1 MRSDRTPKRTSMS
14 NPTRRSVLA
23 TGAAALSLPFIGRA
37 SAQAQW
43 PNKVVKFVVPFA
55 AGGTTDILGRLMAQ
69 KLSEEYGQQFIVENK
84 AGAGGNIGADSVA
97 KSDPDGYTFVVG
109 TPGPHVINQYIYKN
123 QPFDGAKDLSPV
135 VVIAR
140 VPNLISINP
149 AVKANT
155 LAEFIALAKANPGK
169 LSYASPGN
177 GSTGHVATELLK
189 SMAGIDLVHVPYRGS
204 APALTDVIGGRVEFS
219 LDNLPAVQPHVE
231 GGKLRAL
238 AVTTAKRWPLM
249 PDVPTVA
256 ETVPGYEASSW
267 FTIAAPAKTPAD
279 IIAKV
284 NKSVNTSMADK
295 EMIDRMRKLGAD
307 PVGGS
312 PDDMAK
318 LIADENVKWKK
329 AIEFAGLKPEQ

>member
-1 MRSDRTPKRTSMS
+1 MRFDRKPVS
-14 NPTRRSVLA
+14 NPSRRAVLA
-23 TGAAALSLPFIGRA
+23 GGAAALSLPFIGRA
-37 SAQAQW
+37 SAQGQW
-43 PNKVVKFVVPFA
+43 PNKFVRVIVPFA

-84 AGAGGNIGADSVA
+84 AGAGGNIGADAAA
-97 KSDPDGYTFVVG
+97 KSDPDGYTFVIG

-123 QPFDGAKDLSPV
+123 QPFDGVKDLAPV
-135 VVIAR
+135 IVIAR

-149 AVKANT
+149 DIKAKT

-177 GSTGHVATELLK
+177 GSTGHVSTELLK
-189 SMAGIDLVHVPYRGS
+189 SMAGIDLTHVPYRGS
-204 APALTDVIGGRVEFS
+204 ALAITDVIAGRVEMS

-231 GGKLRAL
+231 AGKLRAL

-256 ETVPGYEASSW
+256 EAGVPGYEASSW
-267 FTIAAPAKTPAD
+267 FTIAAPAKTPPE

-284 NKSVNTSMADK
+284 NKSCNTYMADAA
-295 EMIDRMRKLGAD
+295 MIERMRKLGAD

-318 LIADENVKWKK
+318 LMADENAKWKK
-329 AIEFAGLKPEQ
+329 AIEFAKIQPE

>member
-1 MRSDRTPKRTSMS
+1 MRSNRTPMS
-14 NPTRRSVLA
+14 DPSRRAVLA
-23 TGAAALSLPFIGRA
+23 GGAAALSLPFIGRA

-43 PNKVVKFVVPFA
+43 PNKVVKIVVPFA
-55 AGGTTDILGRLMAQ
+55 PGGTTDILGRLMAQ
-69 KLSEEYGQQFIVENK
+69 KLSEELGQQFIVENK
-84 AGAGGNIGADSVA
+84 AGAGGNIGADLVA
-97 KSDPDGYTFVVG
+97 KSDPDGYTFVIG
-109 TPGPHVINQYIYKN
+109 TPGPHVINQHIYKS
-123 QPFDGAKDLSPV
+123 QPFDSAKDLAPV
-135 VVIAR
+135 IVIAR

-149 AVKANT
+149 DVKAKT
-155 LAEFIALAKANPGK
+155 LAEFIALAKTQPGK

-204 APALTDVIGGRVEFS
+204 ALAITDVIGGRVEFS

-256 ETVPGYEASSW
+256 EAGVPGYEASSW

-284 NKSVNTSMADK
+284 NKSVNGYMADK
-295 EMIDRMRKLGAD
+295 GMIERMRKLGAD

-318 LIADENVKWKK
+318 MMAEENTKWKK
-329 AIEFAGLKPEQ
+329 AIEFAGIKPE

>member
-1 MRSDRTPKRTSMS
+1 MRAIRTPMS
-14 NPTRRSVLA
+14 RPNRRAVLA
-23 TGAAALSLPFIGRA
+23 AGAAALSLPFIGRA

-43 PNKVVKFVVPFA
+43 PTKVAKIVVPFA
-55 AGGTTDILGRLMAQ
+55 PGGTTDILGRLMAQ
-69 KLSEEYGQQFIVENK
+69 KLSEEYGQQFIIENK

-97 KSDPDGYTFVVG
+97 KADPDGYTFVIG

-123 QPFDGAKDLSPV
+123 QPFDSAKDLSPV
-135 VVIAR
+135 IVIAR

-149 AVKANT
+149 NVKAKT
-155 LAEFIALAKANPGK
+155 LQEFIALAKASPGK
-169 LSYASPGN
+169 MSYASPGN

-204 APALTDVIGGRVEFS
+204 ALAITDVIGGRVEFS

-238 AVTTAKRWPLM
+238 AVTTSKRWPEL
-249 PDVPTVA
+249 PDIPTVA
-256 ETVPGYEASSW
+256 EAGVPGYEASSW

-279 IIAKV
+279 IIARL
-284 NKSVNTSMADK
+284 NKSVNAYMADK
-295 EMIDRMRKLGAD
+295 EMIEKMRKLGAD

-318 LIADENVKWKK
+318 LITEENVKWKK
-329 AIEFAGLKPEQ
+329 AIEFAGLKPE

>member
-1 MRSDRTPKRTSMS
+1 MRSKRTPMS
-14 NPTRRSVLA
+14 NPSRRAVLA
-23 TGAAALSLPFIGRA
+23 GGAAALSLPFVGRA

-43 PNKVVKFVVPFA
+43 PTKVVRVVVPFA
-55 AGGTTDILGRLMAQ
+55 PGGTTDILGRLMAQ

-84 AGAGGNIGADSVA
+84 AGAGGNIGADAVA
-97 KSDPDGYTFVVG
+97 KSDPDGYTFVIG

-123 QPFDGAKDLSPV
+123 QPFDGAKDIVPV
-135 VVIAR
+135 IVIAR
-140 VPNLISINP
+140 VPNLISVNP
-149 AVKANT
+149 DVKAKT
-155 LAEFIALAKANPGK
+155 LQEFIALAKANPGK

-204 APALTDVIGGRVEFS
+204 APALTDVMGGRVEMS
-219 LDNLPAVQPHVE
+219 LDNLPAVQPFVE

-238 AVTTAKRWPLM
+238 AVTTAKRWPEL

-256 ETVPGYEASSW
+256 EAGVPGYEASSW

-284 NKSVNTSMADK
+284 NKSVNTYMADP
-295 EMIDRMRKLGAD
+295 EMIAKMRKLGAD
-307 PVGGS
+307 PVGGT

-318 LIADENVKWKK
+318 LMADENVKWKK
-329 AIEFAGLKPEQ
+329 AIEFAGLKPE

>member
-1 MRSDRTPKRTSMS
+1 MRSNRKPESMS
-14 NPTRRSVLA
+14 RPSRRALLA
-23 TGAAALSLPFIGRA
+23 GGAAALSLPFISRA
-37 SAQAQW
+37 SAQGQW
-43 PNKVVKFVVPFA
+43 PNKVVKVVVPFA
-55 AGGTTDILGRLMAQ
+55 PGGTTDILGRLMAQ

-84 AGAGGNIGADSVA
+84 SGAGGNIGADLVA
-97 KSDPDGYTFVVG
+97 KSDPDGYTFLIG

-123 QPFDGAKDLSPV
+123 QPFDGAKDLASV

-149 AVKANT
+149 DVKAKT

-189 SMAGIDLVHVPYRGS
+189 SMTGIDLVHVPYRGS
-204 APALTDVIGGRVEFS
+204 ALAITDVIGGRVEFS

-284 NKSVNTSMADK
+284 NKSVNTYMADK
-295 EMIDRMRKLGAD
+295 AMIDRMRKLGAD

-312 PDDMAK
+312 PEDMTK
-318 LIADENVKWKK
+318 MMADENAKWKK
-329 AIEFAGLKPEQ
+329 AIEFAGLKPE

>member
-1 MRSDRTPKRTSMS
+1 MS
-14 NPTRRSVLA
+14 NPSRRAVLA
-23 TGAAALSLPFIGRA
+23 AGAAALSLPFVGRA

-43 PNKVVKFVVPFA
+43 PTKVVRVVVPFA
-55 AGGTTDILGRLMAQ
+55 PGGTTDILGRLMAQ

-84 AGAGGNIGADSVA
+84 AGAGGNIGADAVA
-97 KSDPDGYTFVVG
+97 KSDPDGYTFVIG

-123 QPFDGAKDLSPV
+123 QPFDGTKDIVPV
-135 VVIAR
+135 IVIAR
-140 VPNLISINP
+140 VPNLISVNP
-149 AVKANT
+149 EVKAKT
-155 LAEFIALAKANPGK
+155 LQEFIALAKANPGK

-204 APALTDVIGGRVEFS
+204 APALTDVMGGRVEMS
-219 LDNLPAVQPHVE
+219 LDNLPAVQPFVE

-238 AVTTAKRWPLM
+238 AVTTAKRWPEL

-256 ETVPGYEASSW
+256 EAGVPGYEASSW

-279 IIAKV
+279 IIARM
-284 NKSVNTSMADK
+284 NKSVNTYMADP
-295 EMIDRMRKLGAD
+295 EMVAKMRKLGAD

-318 LIADENVKWKK
+318 LMADENVKWKK
-329 AIEFAGLKPEQ
+329 AIEFAGLKPE

>member
-1 MRSDRTPKRTSMS
+1 MRFDRKSMS
-14 NPTRRSVLA
+14 RPSRRAVLA
-23 TGAAALSLPFIGRA
+23 GGAAALSLPFVGGA

-43 PNKVVKFVVPFA
+43 PNRVVKIVVPFA
-55 AGGTTDILGRLMAQ
+55 PGGTTDILGRLMAQ
-69 KLSEEYGQQFIVENK
+69 KLSEEYGQQFIIENK
-84 AGAGGNIGADSVA
+84 AGAGGNIGADLVA

-123 QPFDGAKDLSPV
+123 QPFDGVKDLAPV
-135 VVIAR
+135 IVIAQ

-149 AVKANT
+149 DVKAKT

-169 LSYASPGN
+169 ISYASPGN

-189 SMAGIDLVHVPYRGS
+189 SMTGIDLVHVPYRGS
-204 APALTDVIGGRVEFS
+204 ALAMTDVIGGRVEFS

-279 IIAKV
+279 IIARV
-284 NKSVNTSMADK
+284 NKSVNAYMADK
-295 EMIDRMRKLGAD
+295 EMIEKMRKLGAD

-312 PDDMAK
+312 PEDMAK
-318 LIADENVKWKK
+318 MMTNENAKWKK
-329 AIEFAGLKPEQ
+329 AIEFAGLKAE

>member
-1 MRSDRTPKRTSMS
+1 MRFDRKSMS
-14 NPTRRSVLA
+14 RPSRRAVLA
-23 TGAAALSLPFIGRA
+23 GGAAALSLPFVGGA

-43 PNKVVKFVVPFA
+43 PNRVVKIVVPFA
-55 AGGTTDILGRLMAQ
+55 PGGTTDILGRLMAQ
-69 KLSEEYGQQFIVENK
+69 KLSEEYGQQFIIENK
-84 AGAGGNIGADSVA
+84 AGAGGNIGADLVA

-123 QPFDGAKDLSPV
+123 QPFDGVKDLAPV
-135 VVIAR
+135 IVIAQ

-149 AVKANT
+149 DVKAKT

-169 LSYASPGN
+169 ISYASPGN

-189 SMAGIDLVHVPYRGS
+189 SMTGIDLVHVPYRGS
-204 APALTDVIGGRVEFS
+204 ALAMTDVIGGRVEFS

-279 IIAKV
+279 IIARV
-284 NKSVNTSMADK
+284 NKSVNAYMADK
-295 EMIDRMRKLGAD
+295 EMIEKMRKLGAD

-312 PDDMAK
+312 PEDMAK
-318 LIADENVKWKK
+318 MMTDENAKWKK
-329 AIEFAGLKPEQ
+329 AIEFAGLKAE

>member
-1 MRSDRTPKRTSMS
+1 MRSDRTLMS
-14 NPTRRSVLA
+14 NPSRRAVLA
-23 TGAAALSLPFIGRA
+23 AGAAALSLPFVGRA
-37 SAQAQW
+37 SAQAPW
-43 PNKVVKFVVPFA
+43 PTKVVRVVVPFA
-55 AGGTTDILGRLMAQ
+55 PGGTTDILGRLMAQ

-84 AGAGGNIGADSVA
+84 AGAGGNIGADAVA
-97 KSDPDGYTFVVG
+97 KSDPDGYTFVIG

-123 QPFDGAKDLSPV
+123 QPFDGTKDIVPV
-135 VVIAR
+135 IVIAR
-140 VPNLISINP
+140 VPNLISVNP
-149 AVKANT
+149 EVKAKT
-155 LAEFIALAKANPGK
+155 LQEFIALAKANPGK

-204 APALTDVIGGRVEFS
+204 APALTDVMGGRVEMS
-219 LDNLPAVQPHVE
+219 LDNLPAVQPFVE

-238 AVTTAKRWPLM
+238 AVTTAKRWPEL

-256 ETVPGYEASSW
+256 EAGVAGYEASSW

-279 IIAKV
+279 IIAKM
-284 NKSVNTSMADK
+284 NKSVNTYMADP
-295 EMIDRMRKLGAD
+295 EMVAKMRKLGAD

-318 LIADENVKWKK
+318 LMADENVKWKK
-329 AIEFAGLKPEQ
+329 AIEFAGLKPE

>member
-1 MRSDRTPKRTSMS
+1 MRSDRRPMS
-14 NPTRRSVLA
+14 NPSRRAVLA
-23 TGAAALSLPFIGRA
+23 GGAAALSLPFVGRA
-37 SAQAQW
+37 SAQAPW
-43 PNKVVKFVVPFA
+43 PSRVVKVVVPFA
-55 AGGTTDILGRLMAQ
+55 PGGTTDILGRLMAQ

-84 AGAGGNIGADSVA
+84 AGAGGNIGADAVA
-97 KSDPDGYTFVVG
+97 KSDPDGYNFVIG

-123 QPFDGAKDLSPV
+123 QPFDGTKDIVPV
-135 VVIAR
+135 IVIAR
-140 VPNLISINP
+140 VPNLISVNP
-149 AVKANT
+149 EVKAKT
-155 LAEFIALAKANPGK
+155 LQEFIALAKANPGK

-204 APALTDVIGGRVEFS
+204 APALTDVMGGRVEMS
-219 LDNLPAVQPHVE
+219 LDNLPAVQPFVE
-231 GGKLRAL
+231 GGKLRPL
-238 AVTTAKRWPLM
+238 AVTTAKRWPEL

-256 ETVPGYEASSW
+256 EAGVPGYEASSW

-284 NKSVNTSMADK
+284 NKSVNTYMADK
-295 EMIDRMRKLGAD
+295 DMIAKMRKLGAD

-318 LIADENVKWKK
+318 LMADENVKWKK
-329 AIEFAGLKPEQ
+329 AIEFAGLKPE

>member
-1 MRSDRTPKRTSMS
+1 MRSNLPIMPRPS
-14 NPTRRSVLA
+14 RRAVLA
-23 TGAAALSLPFIGRA
+23 AGAAALSLPFIGRA
-37 SAQAQW
+37 SAQAAW
-43 PNKVVKFVVPFA
+43 PNRVVKVVVPFA
-55 AGGTTDILGRLMAQ
+55 PGGTTDILGRLMAQ

-97 KSDPDGYTFVVG
+97 KADPDGYTFVIG

-123 QPFDGAKDLSPV
+123 QPFDSARDLAPV

-149 AVKANT
+149 DVKAKT
-155 LAEFIALAKANPGK
+155 LQEFIALAKASPGK
-169 LSYASPGN
+169 MSYASPGN

-204 APALTDVIGGRVEFS
+204 SLAITDVIGGRVEFS

-238 AVTTAKRWPLM
+238 AVTTAKRWPGLA
-249 PDVPTVA
+249 DVPNVA
-256 ETVPGYEASSW
+256 EAGVPGYEASSW

-279 IIAKV
+279 TIARV
-284 NKSVNTSMADK
+284 NKSVNTYMADK
-295 EMIDRMRKLGAD
+295 EMIERMRKLGAD

-312 PDDMAK
+312 PDEMAK
-318 LIADENVKWKK
+318 LIVEENVKWKK
-329 AIEFAGLKPEQ
+329 AIEFAGLKPE

>member
-1 MRSDRTPKRTSMS
+1 MRSDRTPKHAHMS
-14 NPTRRSVLA
+14 NPSRRTVLA
-23 TGAAALSLPFIGRA
+23 AGAAALSLPFVGRA
-37 SAQAQW
+37 SAQTQW
-43 PNKVVKFVVPFA
+43 PTRVVKVVVPFA

-97 KSDPDGYTFVVG
+97 KADPDGYTFVVG

-123 QPFDGAKDLSPV
+123 QPFDGAKDLAPV
-135 VVIAR
+135 IVIAR

-279 IIAKV
+279 IIARV
-284 NKSVNTSMADK
+284 NKSVITYMADK
-295 EMIDRMRKLGAD
+295 DMIDRMRKLGAD

-329 AIEFAGLKPEQ
+329 AIEFAGLKPE

>member
-1 MRSDRTPKRTSMS
+1 MRSDRTLMS
-14 NPTRRSVLA
+14 KLTRRSVLA
-23 TGAAALSLPFIGRA
+23 TGAAALSLPFVGSA

-43 PNKVVKFVVPFA
+43 PTRVVKVVVPFA

-84 AGAGGNIGADSVA
+84 AGAGGNLGADSVA
-97 KSDPDGYTFVVG
+97 KADADGYTFVIG

-123 QPFDGAKDLSPV
+123 QPFDGVKDLAPV

-140 VPNLISINP
+140 VPNLISVNP
-149 AVKANT
+149 DVKAKT
-155 LAEFIALAKANPGK
+155 LQEFIALAKANPGK
-169 LSYASPGN
+169 PSYASPGN

-204 APALTDVIGGRVEFS
+204 APALTDVIGGRVEMS

-238 AVTTAKRWPLM
+238 AVTTAKRWPEL

-256 ETVPGYEASSW
+256 EAGVPGYEASSW
-267 FTIAAPAKTPAD
+267 FTIAAPAKTPAE

-284 NKSVNTSMADK
+284 NKSVNTYMADK
-295 EMIDRMRKLGAD
+295 EMIAKMRKLGAD

-329 AIEFAGLKPEQ
+329 AIEFAGLKPE

>member
-1 MRSDRTPKRTSMS
+1 MRSNRTRVSRPS
-14 NPTRRSVLA
+14 RRAVLA
-23 TGAAALSLPFIGRA
+23 GAVATLSLPFIGRA
-37 SAQAQW
+37 SAQAAW
-43 PNKVVKFVVPFA
+43 PNRVVKVVVPFA
-55 AGGTTDILGRLMAQ
+55 PGGTTDILGRLMAQ
-69 KLSEEYGQQFIVENK
+69 KLSDEYGQQFIIENK
-84 AGAGGNIGADSVA
+84 AGAGGNIGADAVA
-97 KSDPDGYTFVVG
+97 KADPDGYTFVVG

-123 QPFDGAKDLSPV
+123 QPFDSAKDLAPV
-135 VVIAR
+135 IVIAR

-149 AVKANT
+149 DVKAKT
-155 LAEFIALAKANPGK
+155 LQEFIALAKASPGK

-204 APALTDVIGGRVEFS
+204 APALTDVIGGRIEFS

-231 GGKLRAL
+231 AGKLRAL
-238 AVTTAKRWPLM
+238 AVTTARRWPEM

-256 ETVPGYEASSW
+256 EAGVPGYEASSW

-279 IIAKV
+279 VIAKV
-284 NKSVNTSMADK
+284 NKSVNTYMADK
-295 EMIDRMRKLGAD
+295 EMIAKMRKLGAD

-318 LIADENVKWKK
+318 LIAEENAKWKK
-329 AIEFAGLKPEQ
+329 AIEFAGLKPE